1 MAHRQSNATHT
12 FHDILEAAHLD
23 LSTPS
28 CYSEQLFL
36 NFIFILLFF
45 FFLPPTKLCLVYFH
59 ISTHPQHRSLSML
72 VVKLLTWIWMLL
84 WSLCF
89 SLLCLEGARS
99 QWKKR
104 KAMCKPTRRRPKGSD
119 PFRNSFYSWKCAS
132 RWLLD
137 ASASGW
143 SSVRTDPALLDPE
156 MVFAI
161 LIFPLQEMKM
171 PNSPW
176 KISSKPSLAA
186 LQPAAP
192 AHSMALIDQVDESWN
207 ALIK

>member
-28 CYSEQLFL
+28 CYSEQLFK
-36 NFIFILLFF
+36 NFIFILLF
-45 FFLPPTKLCLVYFH
+45 FFLPPTKLCLIYFH
-59 ISTHPQHRSLSML
+59 ISIHPQPRSLSML

-89 SLLCLEGARS
+89 SLLCLQGARS
-99 QWKKR
+99 QWR
-104 KAMCKPTRRRPKGSD
+104 KGKQCVNPRGGDLKDQTPSESIFIPG
-119 PFRNSFYSWKCAS
+119 

-137 ASASGW
+137 A
-143 SSVRTDPALLDPE
+143 SVRTDPALLCFFSQYWDGFCHPHPSPAGNE
-156 MVFAI
+156 DAQ
-161 LIFPLQEMKM
+161 FPLENQLQTL
-171 PNSPW
+171 PG
-176 KISSKPSLAA
+176 SSA
-186 LQPAAP
+186 
-192 AHSMALIDQVDESWN
+192 AHSMALMDQIDEYWN